1 MSLRRL
7 LPTLLSVGLLL
18 VGWQMIA
25 LTVNLPELIPP
36 LPRLLQALVA
46 LLGTTS
52 FYNAIATTIGRG
64 LIGLLSS
71 ALCAGLTALLLA
83 RSHWMEQLFRP
94 WLTLLRSVPVISFIL
109 LALIFLDPERLPLLI
124 AFLTIYPLLT
134 ENLTK

>member
-52 FYNAIATTIGRG
+52 FYQANKKE
-64 LIGLLSS
+64 
-71 ALCAGLTALLLA
+71 
-83 RSHWMEQLFRP
+83 W
-94 WLTLLRSVPVISFIL
+94 
-109 LALIFLDPERLPLLI
+109 
-124 AFLTIYPLLT
+124 
-134 ENLTK
+134 